1 MQVCQ
6 RQVKCEIERVFDT
19 QVKLGNTVK
28 NVLSFEKLRNTSI
41 SEPSLFVSG
50 VQWDGHHWPSAQKH
64 RWIHQLPQQPNVD
77 QLN

>member
-50 VQWDGHHWPSAQKH
+50 VRWDGHH
-64 RWIHQLPQQPNVD
+64 
-77 QLN
+77 

>member
-1 MQVCQ
+1 MSACQ
-6 RQVKCEIERVFDT
+6 ESVALKKANVNASLSETSEVFERVFDT

-50 VQWDGHHWPSAQKH
+50 VRWDGHH
-64 RWIHQLPQQPNVD
+64 
-77 QLN
+77 